1 MHADAVIGG
10 EGERKRRRPR
20 PRSDA
25 CLVDTCPLPTVDQG
39 GRRRSWRRGSCE
51 DPYVP
56 LVLVPGFTQTAA
68 SWDPVVA
75 HLPPELE
82 ATAVDVPT
90 GLGFVET
97 AAAIGEQRGRAVYCG
112 YSMGGRLCLRLAL
125 DRPDLV
131 RGLVVLSASPGIADA
146 AERSARREADEK
158 LAQEVERDGVDTFL
172 DRWLRQPLFASLPPD
187 AAGLDARRA
196 GNTVATLTQALR
208 VLGQGAQEPL
218 WDRLGDLEPSFVP
231 LPVSSTRST
240 STSPSTWRG
249 AGPDVHPVLIGG
261 AGHAAHLEN
270 SKPSLPLLQRA
281 AHDLTS

>member
-1 MHADAVIGG
+1 
-10 EGERKRRRPR
+10 
-20 PRSDA
+20 
-25 CLVDTCPLPTVDQG
+25 
-39 GRRRSWRRGSCE
+39 
-51 DPYVP
+51 VP

-75 HLPPELE
+75 HLPPDLD
-82 ATAVDVPT
+82 ATADDVPT

-131 RGLVVLSASPGIADA
+131 RGLVILSASPGIADA
-146 AERSARREADEK
+146 AERTTRREADEK

-172 DRWLRQPLFASLPPD
+172 DRWVRQPLFASLPPD

-196 GNTVATLTQALR
+196 GNTVATLTHALR
-208 VLGQGAQEPL
+208 SLGQGAQEPL
-218 WDRLGDLEPSFVP
+218 WDRLGDLEPPFVP
-231 LPVSSTRST
+231 AAGVLDEKYVDIAFAMAGRV
-240 STSPSTWRG
+240 
-249 AGPDVHPVLIGG
+249 GPDVHPVLIGG

-270 SKPSLPLLQRA
+270 PEAVAALLQRV
-281 AHDLTS
+281 AHDFTS

>member
-1 MHADAVIGG
+1 M
-10 EGERKRRRPR
+10 
-20 PRSDA
+20 
-25 CLVDTCPLPTVDQG
+25 
-39 GRRRSWRRGSCE
+39 
-51 DPYVP
+51 
-56 LVLVPGFTQTAA
+56 
-68 SWDPVVA
+68 
-75 HLPPELE
+75 PPDLE

-146 AERSARREADEK
+146 AERTARREGDEK
-158 LAQEVERDGVDTFL
+158 LAQEAERDGVDTFL

-196 GNTVATLTQALR
+196 GNTVATLTHALR
-208 VLGQGAQEPL
+208 SLGQGAQEPL
-218 WDRLGDLEPSFVP
+218 WDRLGDLEAPFVP
-231 LPVSSTRST
+231 AAGVLDEKYVDIAFAMA
-240 STSPSTWRG
+240 G
-249 AGPDVHPVLIGG
+249 GVGPDVHPVLIGG

-270 SKPSLPLLQRA
+270 PEAVAALLQRV
-281 AHDLTS
+281 AHDFTS